1 MKYSRNEALL
11 ATGEKIR
18 EERKNRNLN
27 QKQFS
32 EMLVKNFAIKAD
44 RSKIAKW
51 ETGRLHIQDD
61 ELIVLAKCFNVTTD
75 YLLGLSETKSTDPKV
90 KEICEYTGLVESS
103 IEFLSKLK
111 AYKIGDSIDMPVNE
125 KKELLGQVTCEYDQ
139 PSYIVNLLLN
149 NPHIVGLFYSYMC
162 LLNHNDCNYYQGDRG
177 SAVLFELMLELRKLR
192 DGFQSYYKEA
202 YYQFYK
208 KDGANNG

>member
-90 KEICEYTGLVESS
+90 KEICEYTGLSEDAISLLHRTKNRTSS
-103 IEFLSKLK
+103 IASIILSNSNFYAMLARIENYRQLIDNARSNEEWLINGDYNPAIDVPFTQEGEKADFELFQIQKLL
-111 AYKIGDSIDMPVNE
+111 YKIVEG
-125 KKELLGQVTCEYDQ
+125 
-139 PSYIVNLLLN
+139 
-149 NPHIVGLFYSYMC
+149 
-162 LLNHNDCNYYQGDRG
+162 
-177 SAVLFELMLELRKLR
+177 
-192 DGFQSYYKEA
+192 
-202 YYQFYK
+202 
-208 KDGANNG
+208 GANNGNNK